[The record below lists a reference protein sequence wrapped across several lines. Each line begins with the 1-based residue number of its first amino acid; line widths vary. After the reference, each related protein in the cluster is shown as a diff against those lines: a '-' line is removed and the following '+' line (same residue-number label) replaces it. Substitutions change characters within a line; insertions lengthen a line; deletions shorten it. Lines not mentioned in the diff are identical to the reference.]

1 MATSAR
7 AQELA
12 EQLLG
17 LEATR
22 TPLPSAEGRRF
33 GSGADVKLFLK
44 RNKKVVA
51 IAAVS
56 VGAIA
61 LWFGYKAW
69 QKKKGEQSL

>member
-22 TPLPSAEGRRF
+22 APLPVEQQKFGGMEGIKAF
-33 GSGADVKLFLK
+33 VQK
-44 RNKKVVA
+44 NKKAVTIGAVV
-51 IAAVS
+51 IGAV
-56 VGAIA
+56 VIFA
-61 LWFGYKAW
+61 GYKAY
-69 QKKKGEQSL
+69 QKKQAAGSA

>member
-1 MATSAR
+1 MSTSAR

-22 TPLPSAEGRRF
+22 SPLPVERRRF
-33 GSGADVKLFLK
+33 QGGVDSIKSFVQN
-44 RNKKVVA
+44 NKKAVMIGAVV
-51 IAAVS
+51 

-61 LWFGYKAW
+61 VYAGYKAY
-69 QKKKGEQSL
+69 QKKQMA

>member
-22 TPLPSAEGRRF
+22 APLPVERQRF
-33 GSGADVKLFLK
+33 QGGMDGIKAFVQN
-44 RNKKVVA
+44 NKKAVTVAAVA
-51 IAAVS
+51 IGAV
-56 VGAIA
+56 VV
-61 LWFGYKAW
+61 FMGYKAY
-69 QKKKGEQSL
+69 QKKKNE

>member
-22 TPLPSAEGRRF
+22 APLPVEKQHFQG
-33 GSGADVKLFLK
+33 GMDNVKAFVQQ
-44 RNKKVVA
+44 NKKAVMIGAVV
-51 IAAVS
+51 IGAV
-56 VGAIA
+56 VVYA
-61 LWFGYKAW
+61 GYMAY
-69 QKKKGEQSL
+69 QKKKTTSS